1 MKTIQ
6 STVSTPDELYP
17 FHQPLEQIT
26 FFDIETTGLSPKTSS
41 IYLIGVMHYDSHKQ
55 SWQITQWFAD
65 DYQSEEPILEAFLSY
80 LEDFSYLYHFN
91 GCTFDIPFVKA
102 KCQKHHIAIPE
113 TVQPLLSETISSQ
126 VNDAG
131 ANIDLLKEIRPLK
144 KLLGLAKANQTYLE
158 HWIGLNREDTYDGGQ
173 LIKVYSEY
181 MQQKIMKKP
190 GADEL
195 EHLLLL
201 HNHDDIAGM
210 LSVCIM
216 LSYKDLFH
224 PVRPFSSCSCTAEN
238 GRIHISFPVRLPRES
253 TLYHA
258 FEKSDS
264 SECIFTEPA
273 CLSLQK
279 NLATLSLPLYRG
291 VLKFFIRIT
300 TICRRRTR
308 RSTKALLSLSMHP
321 AAGKQRLPTAIPKK
335 RAFSCHRLPQR
346 KAALTNHA
354 FTWHTKHLLSAICCP
369 QMTRTSKEKCYP
381 PTFSMS
387 FLSFDILEF
396 CR

>member
-17 FHQPLEQIT
+17 FHQPLEQIA

-41 IYLIGVMHYDSHKQ
+41 IYLIGVMHYNSHKQ

-102 KCQKHHIAIPE
+102 KCKKHHIAIPE
-113 TVQPLLSETISSQ
+113 TVQPILSKTISSQ

-216 LSYKDLFH
+216 LSYKDLFY
-224 PVRPFSSCSCTAEN
+224 PVRPFFSCSCTAEN
-238 GRIHISFPVRLPRES
+238 DRIHISFPVRLPRES

-291 VLKFFIRIT
+291 VLKFFFPDHKDYYYLPQEDTAIHKSVAQFVDAS
-300 TICRRRTR
+300 CRRKATAANCY
-308 RSTKALLSLSMHP
+308 TKKEGIFLPSLAAKESSLDKPRFYMTYKASP
-321 AAGKQRLPTAIPKK
+321 A
-335 RAFSCHRLPQR
+335 CY
-346 KAALTNHA
+346 
-354 FTWHTKHLLSAICCP
+354 LLSADDP
-369 QMTRTSKEKCYP
+369 DEQKE
-381 PTFSMS
+381 M
-387 FLSFDILEF
+387 LSSYLFHELPF
-396 CR
+396 F

>member
-17 FHQPLEQIT
+17 FHQPLEQIA

-41 IYLIGVMHYDSHKQ
+41 IYLIGVMHYNSHKQ

-113 TVQPLLSETISSQ
+113 TVQPILSETISSQ

-144 KLLGLAKANQTYLE
+144 KLLGLAKANQIYLE

-181 MQQKIMKKP
+181 MQQKIMK
-190 GADEL
+190 
-195 EHLLLL
+195 
-201 HNHDDIAGM
+201 N
-210 LSVCIM
+210 
-216 LSYKDLFH
+216 
-224 PVRPFSSCSCTAEN
+224 R
-238 GRIHISFPVRLPRES
+238 
-253 TLYHA
+253 
-258 FEKSDS
+258 
-264 SECIFTEPA
+264 
-273 CLSLQK
+273 
-279 NLATLSLPLYRG
+279 
-291 VLKFFIRIT
+291 
-300 TICRRRTR
+300 
-308 RSTKALLSLSMHP
+308 
-321 AAGKQRLPTAIPKK
+321 
-335 RAFSCHRLPQR
+335 
-346 KAALTNHA
+346 ALTNWSICFFCTTTMILPA
-354 FTWHTKHLLSAICCP
+354 CSPSASC
-369 QMTRTSKEKCYP
+369 
-381 PTFSMS
+381 
-387 FLSFDILEF
+387 
-396 CR
+396 